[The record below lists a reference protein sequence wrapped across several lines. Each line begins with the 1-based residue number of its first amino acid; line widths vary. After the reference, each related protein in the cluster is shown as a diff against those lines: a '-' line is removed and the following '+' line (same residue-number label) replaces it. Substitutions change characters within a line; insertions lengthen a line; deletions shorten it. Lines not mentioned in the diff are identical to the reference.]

1 MQIIKSLLKL
11 LVFICPFIATAQST
25 YLPEGDKGY
34 HFMERLE
41 IKQLVN
47 TDINYSTIKPFNR
60 KYIVQETEYFDSIL
74 RATADSPI
82 DSKNIHP
89 KLTPIDEYNQNS
101 FYMNNAEWV
110 TGSKES
116 FLSKKP
122 FLKSLY
128 VTKTN
133 MFEVN
138 TKDFFLVVNP
148 ILQLQ
153 VGKESGNDNSIYLNS
168 RGINVRGMISKKVGF
183 YSSITDNQERGPLYF
198 QQRVN
203 DFRAVPGVGFYKGF
217 KLFGKTFRNGLTR
230 GVQI

>member
-1 MQIIKSLLKL
+1 M
-11 LVFICPFIATAQST
+11 
-25 YLPEGDKGY
+25 
-34 HFMERLE
+34 
-41 IKQLVN
+41 
-47 TDINYSTIKPFNR
+47 
-60 KYIVQETEYFDSIL
+60 
-74 RATADSPI
+74 
-82 DSKNIHP
+82 
-89 KLTPIDEYNQNS
+89 
-101 FYMNNAEWV
+101 
-110 TGSKES
+110 GSKES

-203 DFRAVPGVGFYKGF
+203 DFRAVPGVGFYKNFKTNGF
-217 KLFGKTFRNGLTR
+217 DYFDARGYVAVNVAKYIDMEFGYDKTFIGNGYRSLFIGADGNSRDFWKGIVVAHHSRMRIIIRVAGHRTNHGGNSPIFSR
-230 GVQI
+230 L